1 MFISHGSAVKHC
13 NDSFSVKSKLIALR
27 SAFSPSQK
35 AAMTFINRHHVILS
49 EECCLCQNVTP
60 NVSASFH
67 NFTDHQVG
75 INHLFK
81 KKPARLITRAQR
93 NTVNYVAVCIFN
105 KREKNLHSLI
115 VCEL

>member
-13 NDSFSVKSKLIALR
+13 NDSFKGVKSKLIALC

-49 EECCLCQNVTP
+49 EECYLCQNVTP

-67 NFTDHQVG
+67 HFKDHQVG
-75 INHLFK
+75 INHLYK
-81 KKPARLITRAQR
+81 KKPCT
-93 NTVNYVAVCIFN
+93 FN
-105 KREKNLHSLI
+105 HPCREKYSKLCTGAMHI
-115 VCEL
+115 K